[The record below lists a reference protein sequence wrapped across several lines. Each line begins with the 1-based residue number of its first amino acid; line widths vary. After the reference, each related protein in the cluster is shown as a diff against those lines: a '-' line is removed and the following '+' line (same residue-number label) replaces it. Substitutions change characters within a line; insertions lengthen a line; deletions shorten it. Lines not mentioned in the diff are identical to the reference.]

1 VERGGGSE
9 QIALAQYKLKCN
21 SIFTDIPATGA
32 FLSEVNQTQI
42 TQIAAI
48 IAKEP
53 KVPRVIMV
61 DRIVEI
67 KPADRWVD
75 ISGTD

>member
-1 VERGGGSE
+1 MSLPLVYSVFLLVG
-9 QIALAQYKLKCN
+9 Y

-75 ISGTD
+75 ISGAD